1 MFNLYFDSLQYH
13 QGEGQNSETPLSKS
27 FPQGE
32 ESPISKLNFKLIM
45 MEINVIFFVFTLH
58 LFQGEEIFNMYGKLA
73 NCDLVSLSVNC
84 LINMIWL
91 VVNCIKILTLMNSSG
106 ENTVLFHWY

>member
-1 MFNLYFDSLQYH
+1 
-13 QGEGQNSETPLSKS
+13 
-27 FPQGE
+27 
-32 ESPISKLNFKLIM
+32 M

-58 LFQGEEIFNMYGKLA
+58 LFQGEEIFNTYGKLA
-73 NCDLVSLSVNC
+73 NCDLLKSYLINMIWLLMVSLSVNC